1 MMSVDRLATRL
12 ATRLA
17 FFVAGF
23 GIAAWVPL
31 VPFAKERLAV
41 DDGVLGFL
49 LLCLG
54 VGLVV
59 SMILSDLLCA
69 RYGSKPIILI
79 GGFGIALILPW
90 IAVASTP
97 LELGAALV
105 AFGASLSSIDVAA
118 NVNAVDLERAAKRP
132 LMSGFHAQFSIGEFS
147 GFDAMTA
154 LAGCTLE
161 LFHQP

>member
-1 MMSVDRLATRL
+1 MSVDRLATRL

-23 GIAAWVPL
+23 GIAAWALL
-31 VPFAKERLAV
+31 VPFAKQRLTV

-54 VGLVV
+54 VGLVA
-59 SMILSDLLCA
+59 SMFLSDLLCA

-79 GGFGIALILPW
+79 GAFGIALILPW
-90 IAVASTP
+90 LAVASTS
-97 LELGAALV
+97 LALGAALV
-105 AFGASLSSIDVAA
+105 AFGLSLGSLDVAA
-118 NVNAVDLERAAKRP
+118 NVKAVELERAAKRP
-132 LMSGFHAQFSIGEFS
+132 RMCGFHVQFSIGEFV

-154 LAGCTLE
+154 LAGCTLR
-161 LFHQP
+161 LCHQP